1 MSSKL
6 RFVTAASLFDG
17 HDVSINIMRRLLQ
30 SKGVEVIHL
39 GHNRS
44 AKEVVDAAI
53 SEDANAVA
61 LSSYQ
66 GGHNEYFKYVRD
78 LLDERDAKNI
88 RIFGGGGGVITPPE
102 IEALH
107 AQGITKI
114 YSPQDGMKLGL
125 EGIIDDMIL
134 KATHSTIENTNYEE
148 LNKKDKLTI
157 SEISKVITYI
167 EDKGEL
173 PFEVPV
179 KDTPVLGI
187 TGTGGA
193 GKSSLIDE
201 LLLRFHRYYPDKKV
215 ALISVDPTK
224 KKTQGALLGDRIRLG
239 SASYDNIIVRSLA
252 TRNSKTELS
261 PQIGNVVK
269 FLKSQDI
276 DLIIVE
282 TSGIGQASDEITTVA
297 DKCIYVMTPEFGA
310 QSQLEKIEMLEQASF
325 VVINKFEKPRSE
337 DALRDVRKQYRRNHK
352 LFANHPG
359 SPEDSELPIYGTMAS
374 KFNDKGRKK
383 T

>member
-1 MSSKL
+1 MESKL

-30 SKGVEVIHL
+30 AKGVEVIHL

-44 AKEVVDAAI
+44 AKDVVDAAI
-53 SEDANAVA
+53 NEDANAVA
-61 LSSYQ
+61 ISSYQ
-66 GGHNEYFKYVRD
+66 GGHNEYFKYVRE
-78 LLDERDAKNI
+78 LLDARGAHNI
-88 RIFGGGGGVITPPE
+88 KIFGGGGGVITPKE

-107 AQGITKI
+107 QAGITKI

-125 EGIIDDMIL
+125 EGIIEDMIQR
-134 KATHSTIENTNYEE
+134 AQGSTIEGINF
-148 LNKKDKLTI
+148 KSFQDKTL
-157 SEISKVITYI
+157 SDDEVSKVITYI
-167 EDKGEL
+167 EDTGEL
-173 PFEVPV
+173 PFQVA
-179 KDTPVLGI
+179 KGKTPVLGI

-201 LLLRFHRYYPDKKV
+201 LLLRFYRYYSDKKI

-239 SASYDNIIVRSLA
+239 SASYDNIFVRSLA

-261 PQIGNVVK
+261 PQISRVVN
-269 FLKSQDI
+269 FMRSQAY

-297 DKCIYVMTPEFGA
+297 DKCAYVMTPEFGA
-310 QSQLEKIEMLEQASF
+310 QSQGKLQIIVVNDGSTDKTEEIIKSLLIIREARKTMSYQFMELLLQNLMMWVLTLFLKILF
-325 VVINKFEKPRSE
+325 
-337 DALRDVRKQYRRNHK
+337 K
-352 LFANHPG
+352 L
-359 SPEDSELPIYGTMAS
+359 LIL
-374 KFNDKGRKK
+374 K
-383 T
+383 